1 LAENGA
7 YVIKCNGIS
16 QDPNTGN
23 YIMVMDYA
31 EEGDLRQYLKQNL
44 DEFGLR
50 LKL

>member
-1 LAENGA
+1 LTESGA
-7 YVIKCNGIS
+7 YVIKCFGIS

-31 EEGDLRQYLKQNL
+31 KEGDLRQYLKQSLN
-44 DEFGLR
+44 EFGLR